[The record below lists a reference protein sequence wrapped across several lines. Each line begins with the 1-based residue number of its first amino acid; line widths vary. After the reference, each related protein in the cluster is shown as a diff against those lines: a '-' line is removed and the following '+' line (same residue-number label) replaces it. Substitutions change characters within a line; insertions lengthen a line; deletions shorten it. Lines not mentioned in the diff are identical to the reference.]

1 MYKALIGFTLLGFSF
16 CASADEIASVQYFEH
31 KGFTEFSAMGE
42 GVNADTPFA
51 IASVGKTMTSVA
63 LLRLVGRGRLTL
75 DDDAASWLPES
86 VVTGFSGLNGVTVR
100 HLLAMTSGL
109 PDYYVDDYIVDAMDD
124 PQGVQTPLAA
134 LQYAYDEDVLFEPG
148 VEFDYSNTNY
158 VLAGLIAEA
167 ASGLSYAALMQ
178 QEVFTP
184 AGMTQSFVFGSQP
197 LPSEFPNGHEGGVH
211 ERNYYEYQ
219 GFGDGGVI
227 STANDLAAFYRE
239 LFIEDTLLS
248 SELMEDF
255 TYDEIGSGYGLGI
268 GVGDTVFGH
277 SGGDIGFSSDV
288 RIDTSTGAIA
298 IYFKAESGAD
308 LSWTADVLENV
319 VE

>member
-16 CASADEIASVQYFEH
+16 CVCANEIASVQYFEH
-31 KGFTEFSAMGE
+31 KGFTESSAIGE

-63 LLRLVGRGRLTL
+63 LLRLVERGKLTL
-75 DDDAASWLPES
+75 DDDATNWLPVS
-86 VVTGFSGLNGVTVR
+86 VVSGFSGLNGVTVR

-124 PQGVQTPLAA
+124 PDSVQTPLAA
-134 LQYAYDEDVLFEPG
+134 LRYAYDEDVLFEPG

-178 QEVFTP
+178 QEVFAP
-184 AGMTQSFVFGSQP
+184 AGMKLSFVFGSQP
-197 LPSEFPNGHEGGVH
+197 LPSDFPNGHEGGVH
-211 ERNYYEYQ
+211 ERTYYEYQ

-227 STANDLAAFYRE
+227 STANDLAAFYRA
-239 LFIEDTLLS
+239 LFVEDTLLS

-255 TYDEIGSGYGLGI
+255 TYDETGAGYGLGI
-268 GVGDTVFGH
+268 EVGDTVFGH

-298 IYFKAESGAD
+298 IYFKAASGAD
-308 LSWTADVLENV
+308 LSWTADVLETV